1 MGVLNPILHVKWMGG
16 KRGRSAVKSI
26 NNKRSTSVAIRNGKF
41 LLSIFLLL
49 VIFCWIVPI
58 FSIFSK
64 DVFCLEMALY
74 AVCVSEK

>member
-16 KRGRSAVKSI
+16 SAVKSI

-41 LLSIFLLL
+41 LLLIFLLF
-49 VIFCWIVPI
+49 VIFCWSVPI

>member
-1 MGVLNPILHVKWMGG
+1 MDGRK